1 MIIGTDFSGI
11 GAPEQA
17 LTNLGIKYKTAFAC
31 EIDKHA
37 RKSYEAIHGRPVDFY
52 NDITKRDHK
61 ETEKVNLYFAGFP
74 CQSFSLAGKRLGFNE
89 VRGTLFFNVAEYIK
103 TTRPECFVLENVKGL
118 INHDNGKTFKTI
130 ISLLSDNGGTVNG
143 QISIPYFNDGLGY
156 HLYYSVLN
164 SKNYGVP
171 QNRERIFIIGFKNF
185 RSFNFPKPEPL
196 TKKLIDVIDKNVNKK
211 YFLSEKGKKYVTN
224 PKRLKKKFTQINND
238 IALTLM
244 AEGQKNWTGDFIK
257 YKDNKI
263 IVSEA
268 TKQGFSIASVGDSI
282 NLDFPNSQTRRG
294 RVGKQISQT
303 LITGCNIAV
312 INSAD
317 QIRRLTPRECF
328 RLQGF
333 KDSQYKKAAG
343 VCSDKQLY
351 KQAGNSITVDVLEKI
366 IKKILYID

>member
-1 MIIGTDFSGI
+1 MIIATDFSGI

-74 CQSFSLAGKRLGFNE
+74 CQSFSLAGKRRGFNE

-118 INHDNGKTFKTI
+118 INHDHGKTFKTI

-143 QISIPYFNDGLGY
+143 QMSIPYFSDGLGY

-196 TKKLIDVIDKNVNKK
+196 KIFLADILEKKVNEKH
-211 YFLSEKGKKYVTN
+211 FLSKKTI
-224 PKRLKKKFTQINND
+224 KRLKKSLRSRGFKNKDTKCVPCI
-238 IALTLM
+238 IALYFKTPTD
-244 AEGQKNWTGDFIK
+244 GFYI
-257 YKDNKI
+257 KDNSK
-263 IVSEA
+263 V
-268 TKQGFSIASVGDSI
+268 
-282 NLDFPNSQTRRG
+282 
-294 RVGKQISQT
+294 
-303 LITGCNIAV
+303 
-312 INSAD
+312 
-317 QIRRLTPRECF
+317 RRLTPRECF

-333 KDSQYKKAAG
+333 KDSQFNKAAG
-343 VCSDKQLY
+343 VCSDQQLY

>member
-74 CQSFSLAGKRLGFNE
+74 CQSFSLAGKRRGFNE

-103 TTRPECFVLENVKGL
+103 TMRPECFVLENVKGL
-118 INHDNGKTFKTI
+118 INHDHGKTFKTI

-143 QISIPYFNDGLGY
+143 QISIPYFNDGLGYHLYYSVLNGLGY

-196 TKKLIDVIDKNVNKK
+196 KIFLADILEKKVNDKF
-211 YFLSEKGKKYVTN
+211 FLSDKGKKYVSL
-224 PKRLKKKFTQINND
+224 PERLKKKFTQINGN

-244 AEGQKNWTGDFIK
+244 AQGQKNWTGDFVEQYKYIDLIK
-257 YKDNKI
+257 KSIKKNVSTCIDASYYK
-263 IVSEA
+263 
-268 TKQGFSIASVGDSI
+268 GFGVRSGICR
-282 NLDFPNSQTRRG
+282 Q
-294 RVGKQISQT
+294 
-303 LITGCNIAV
+303 LI
-312 INSAD
+312 D
-317 QIRRLTPRECF
+317 QSGIRRLTPRECW

-333 KDSQYKKAAG
+333 KDIQFNKAAG
-343 VCSDKQLY
+343 VCSNTQLY